1 MRITKKIIGLILS
14 VSLMAV
20 PVTAHANM
28 DGIDISSH
36 QYGINVGQ
44 VAGLDFVIIKAT
56 EGQTYVN
63 PDMSRTYRDAKAN
76 GLKTG
81 LYHYASGGNAVAEA
95 KHFVATIGDR
105 VGENILVLDYE
116 GSAVNN
122 GVGWAK
128 DFMDT
133 VHNLTGVK
141 PVIYMSRS
149 VISRYDW
156 TPAVNAGYKL
166 WVAAYYQGYT
176 PIYGFVHNPPIYGS
190 LGEYANDTVMYQ
202 YTSTGRLSGWG
213 GNLDLDVFYGDR
225 SDWDA
230 LAGYQSS
237 GDYSPGASTPS
248 GDTVYYTVRY
258 GDTLSGI
265 ASRYGTTY
273 QQLANINGISN
284 PNLIYP
290 GQVLV
295 IYGNSGNNGNASH
308 GTVSATYTVR
318 SGDCLS
324 AIGARL
330 GVSWQSIAETNGITS
345 PYTIYPGQVIVIPG
359 GTYDNTYTVRSGD
372 CLSEIGSRFGIDWRD
387 IASKNGIGSPYTI
400 YPGQVIRL

>member
-1 MRITKKIIGLILS
+1 MQKIRKIICMVLSLAILYT
-14 VSLMAV
+14 
-20 PVTAHANM
+20 PVTANAQM
-28 DGIDISSH
+28 DGIDISNH
-36 QYGINVGQ
+36 QRGINVDQ

-56 EGQTYVN
+56 EGRTYRN
-63 PDMSRTYRDAKAN
+63 PDMSRTYRDARAD

-95 KHFVATIGDR
+95 EHFVNTVGDR

-116 GSAVNN
+116 GTAVNN
-122 GVGWAK
+122 GVGWAM
-128 DFMDT
+128 DFMDA
-133 VHNLTGVK
+133 VYNMTGVK

-149 VISRYDW
+149 VIQRYDW

-166 WVAAYYQGYT
+166 WVAAYYRGYN
-176 PIYGFVHNPPIYGS
+176 PIYGFVNDPPIYGS

-213 GNLDLDVFYGDR
+213 GNLDLDVFYGNA

-230 LAGYQSS
+230 LAGHQSS
-237 GDYSPGASTPS
+237 GDYDPGEPEPS

-258 GDTLSGI
+258 GDTLSEI
-265 ASRYGTTY
+265 ASKYGTTY
-273 QQLANINGISN
+273 QQLAQINNISN

-295 IYGNSGNNGNASH
+295 IYGNSGNNGNASQ

-324 AIGARL
+324 VIGARL
-330 GVSWQSIAETNGITS
+330 GVSWQSIAQANGITS
-345 PYTIYPGQVIVIPG
+345 PYTIYPGQVIAIPG
-359 GTYDNTYTVRSGD
+359 GTYGDTYTVRSGD
-372 CLSEIGSRFGIDWRD
+372 CLSKIGARHGIDWRD
-387 IASKNGIGSPYTI
+387 IARKNGIGSPYTI

>member
-1 MRITKKIIGLILS
+1 MQKIRKIICMVLSLAILYT
-14 VSLMAV
+14 
-20 PVTAHANM
+20 PVTANAQMN
-28 DGIDISSH
+28 GIDISNH
-36 QYGINVGQ
+36 QRGINVDQ

-56 EGQTYVN
+56 EGRTYRN
-63 PDMSRTYRDAKAN
+63 PDMSRTYRDARAD

-95 KHFVATIGDR
+95 EHFVNTVGDR

-116 GSAVNN
+116 GTAVNN
-122 GVGWAK
+122 GVGWAM
-128 DFMDT
+128 DFMDA
-133 VHNLTGVK
+133 VYNMTGVK

-166 WVAAYYQGYT
+166 WVAAYYRGYN
-176 PIYGFVHNPPIYGS
+176 PIYGFVNNPPIYGS
-190 LGEYANDTVMYQ
+190 LGEYANDTVIYQ

-213 GNLDLDVFYGDR
+213 GNLDLDVFYGNE

-230 LAGYQSS
+230 LAGHQSS
-237 GDYSPGASTPS
+237 GDYNPGEPEPS
-248 GDTVYYTVRY
+248 GDTVYYTVRS
-258 GDTLSGI
+258 GDTLSEI

-295 IYGNSGNNGNASH
+295 IYGNSGNNGNASQ

-324 AIGARL
+324 VIGARL
-330 GVSWQSIAETNGITS
+330 GVSWQSIAQANGITS
-345 PYTIYPGQVIVIPG
+345 PYTIYPGQVIAIPG
-359 GTYDNTYTVRSGD
+359 GTYGDTYTVRSGD
-372 CLSEIGSRFGIDWRD
+372 CLSTIGARHGIDWRD
-387 IASKNGIGSPYTI
+387 IARKNGIGSPYTI

>member
-1 MRITKKIIGLILS
+1 MRISKKIAGLVLS
-14 VSLMAV
+14 AVMLAV
-20 PVTAHANM
+20 PVTASANM
-28 DGIDISSH
+28 DGIDISNH
-36 QYGINVGQ
+36 QRGINVDQ
-44 VAGLDFVIIKAT
+44 VAGLEFVMIKAS
-56 EGQTYVN
+56 EGRTYRN
-63 PDMSRTYRDAKAN
+63 PDMSRTYRDARAD

-95 KHFVATIGDR
+95 EHFVNTVGDR

-116 GSAVNN
+116 GTAVNN
-122 GVGWAK
+122 GVGWAM
-128 DFMDT
+128 DFMDA
-133 VHNLTGVK
+133 VYNMTGVK

-166 WVAAYYQGYT
+166 WVAAYYRGYT
-176 PIYGFVHNPPIYGS
+176 PIYGFVNDPPIYGS

-213 GNLDLDVFYGDR
+213 GNLDLDVFYGNE

-230 LAGYQSS
+230 LAGHQSS
-237 GDYSPGASTPS
+237 GDYDPGEPEPS

-258 GDTLSGI
+258 GDTLSEI
-265 ASRYGTTY
+265 ASKYGTTY
-273 QQLANINGISN
+273 QQLAQINNISN
-284 PNLIYP
+284 PNLIFP

-295 IYGNSGNNGNASH
+295 IYGNSGNNGNASQ

-324 AIGARL
+324 VIGARL
-330 GVSWQSIAETNGITS
+330 GVSWQSIAQANGIRP
-345 PYTIYPGQVIVIPG
+345 PYTIYPGQVVRIPG
-359 GTYDNTYTVRSGD
+359 GTYGDTYTVRSGD
-372 CLSEIGSRFGIDWRD
+372 CLSVIGAKHGIDWRD
-387 IASKNGIGSPYTI
+387 IARKNGIGSPYTI

>member
-1 MRITKKIIGLILS
+1 MRIGKKIAGLVLS
-14 VSLMAV
+14 AVMLAV
-20 PVTAHANM
+20 PITASANM
-28 DGIDISSH
+28 NGIDISNY
-36 QYGINVGQ
+36 QRGINVDQ

-56 EGQTYVN
+56 EGRTYRN
-63 PDMSRTYRDAKAN
+63 PDMERTYRDARAD

-95 KHFVATIGDR
+95 EHFVNTVGDR

-116 GSAVNN
+116 GTAVNN
-122 GVGWAK
+122 GVGWAM
-128 DFMDT
+128 DFMDA
-133 VHNLTGVK
+133 VYNMTGVK

-166 WVAAYYQGYT
+166 WVAAYYRGYN
-176 PIYGFVHNPPIYGS
+176 PIYGFVNDPPIYGS

-213 GNLDLDVFYGDR
+213 GNLDLDVFYGNE

-230 LAGYQSS
+230 LAGHQSS
-237 GDYSPGASTPS
+237 GG
-248 GDTVYYTVRY
+248 TVYYPVRY
-258 GDTLSGI
+258 GDTLSEI

-273 QQLANINGISN
+273 QQLANMNGISN

-290 GQVLV
+290 GQVLI
-295 IYGNSGNNGNASH
+295 IYGGGNSGNASQ

-324 AIGARL
+324 VIGARL
-330 GVSWQSIAETNGITS
+330 GVSWQSIAQANGITS
-345 PYTIYPGQVIVIPG
+345 PYTIYAGQVIRIPG
-359 GTYDNTYTVRSGD
+359 GTYVDTYTVRSGD
-372 CLSEIGSRFGIDWRD
+372 CLSEIGERYGIDWRD
-387 IASKNGIGSPYTI
+387 IARKNGIGSPYTI

>member
-1 MRITKKIIGLILS
+1 MQKIRKIICMVLSLAILYT
-14 VSLMAV
+14 
-20 PVTAHANM
+20 PVTANAQM
-28 DGIDISSH
+28 DGIDISNH
-36 QYGINVGQ
+36 QRGINVDQ
-44 VAGLDFVIIKAT
+44 VAGLEFVMIKAT
-56 EGQTYVN
+56 EGRTYRN
-63 PDMSRTYRDAKAN
+63 PDMSRTYRDARAD

-95 KHFVATIGDR
+95 EHFVNTVGDR

-116 GSAVNN
+116 GTAVNN
-122 GVGWAK
+122 GVGWAM
-128 DFMDT
+128 DFMDA
-133 VHNLTGVK
+133 VYNMTGVK

-166 WVAAYYQGYT
+166 WVAAYYRGYN
-176 PIYGFVHNPPIYGS
+176 PIYGFVNNPPIYGS
-190 LGEYANDTVMYQ
+190 LGEYANDTVIYQ

-213 GNLDLDVFYGDR
+213 GNLDLDVFYGNE

-230 LAGYQSS
+230 LAGHQSS
-237 GDYSPGASTPS
+237 GDYDPGEPEPS

-258 GDTLSGI
+258 GDTLSEI
-265 ASRYGTTY
+265 ASKYGTTY
-273 QQLANINGISN
+273 QQLAQINNISN

-295 IYGNSGNNGNASH
+295 IYGSGNNGNASQ

-324 AIGARL
+324 VIGARL
-330 GVSWQSIAETNGITS
+330 GVSWQSIAQANGITS
-345 PYTIYPGQVIVIPG
+345 PYTIYPGQVIAIPG
-359 GTYDNTYTVRSGD
+359 GTYGDTYTVRSGD
-372 CLSEIGSRFGIDWRD
+372 CLSVIGARHGVDWRD
-387 IASKNGIGSPYTI
+387 IARKNGIGSPYTI

>member
-1 MRITKKIIGLILS
+1 MRISKKIAGLVLS
-14 VSLMAV
+14 AV
-20 PVTAHANM
+20 MLTVPITASANM
-28 DGIDISSH
+28 DGIDISNH
-36 QYGINVGQ
+36 QRGINVDR
-44 VAGLDFVIIKAT
+44 VAGLEFVMIKAT
-56 EGQTYVN
+56 EGRTYRN
-63 PDMSRTYRDAKAN
+63 PDMSRTYRDARAD

-95 KHFVATIGDR
+95 EHFVDVVGDR

-116 GSAVNN
+116 GTAVNN
-122 GVGWAK
+122 GVGWAM
-128 DFMDT
+128 DFMDA
-133 VHNLTGVK
+133 VYNMTGVK

-166 WVAAYYQGYT
+166 WVAAYYRGYT
-176 PIYGFVHNPPIYGS
+176 PIYGFVDDPPIYGS
-190 LGEYANDTVMYQ
+190 LGEYANDTVLYQ

-213 GNLDLDVFYGDR
+213 GNLDLDVFYGDE

-230 LAGYQSS
+230 LAGHQSS
-237 GDYSPGASTPS
+237 GDYNPGESAPS

-265 ASRYGTTY
+265 ASKYGTTY
-273 QQLANINGISN
+273 QYLAQINNISN

-290 GQVLV
+290 GQVL
-295 IYGNSGNNGNASH
+295 IIAKGNASH

-318 SGDCLS
+318 SGDCIS
-324 AIGARL
+324 VIGARL
-330 GVSWQSIAETNGITS
+330 GVSWQSIANANGIKS
-345 PYTIYPGQVIVIPG
+345 PYTIYTGQVIRIPG
-359 GTYDNTYTVRSGD
+359 GTYGDTYTVRSGD
-372 CLSEIGSRFGIDWRD
+372 CLSEIGAKYGIDWRD
-387 IASKNGIGSPYTI
+387 IANKNGIRSPYTI

>member
-1 MRITKKIIGLILS
+1 MRISKKIVGLILS
-14 VSLMAV
+14 VALMAV
-20 PVTAHANM
+20 PVTASANM

-36 QYGINVGQ
+36 QSGINVDQ

-56 EGQTYVN
+56 EGQTYRN
-63 PDMSRTYRDAKAN
+63 PDMARTYRDAKAD

-95 KHFVATIGDR
+95 EHFVNVVGDR

-116 GSAVNN
+116 GTAVNN
-122 GVGWAK
+122 GVGWAM

-133 VHNLTGVK
+133 VYNLTGVK
-141 PVIYMSRS
+141 PVIYMSQS

-166 WVAAYYQGYT
+166 WVAAYYRGYT
-176 PIYGFVHNPPIYGS
+176 PIYGFVNDPPIYGS

-213 GNLDLDVFYGDR
+213 GNLDLDVFYGNA

-230 LAGYQSS
+230 LAGHQSS
-237 GDYSPGASTPS
+237 GDYNPGESAPS

-265 ASRYGTTY
+265 ASKYGTTY
-273 QQLANINGISN
+273 QYLAQINNISN

-290 GQVLV
+290 GQVL
-295 IYGNSGNNGNASH
+295 IIEKGNASH
-308 GTVSATYTVR
+308 SSVSATYTVR

-324 AIGARL
+324 VIGARL
-330 GVSWQSIAETNGITS
+330 GVSWQSIANANGI
-345 PYTIYPGQVIVIPG
+345 
-359 GTYDNTYTVRSGD
+359 
-372 CLSEIGSRFGIDWRD
+372 
-387 IASKNGIGSPYTI
+387 KSPYTI
-400 YPGQVIRL
+400 YPGQVIRIPGGTYGDTYTVRSGDCLSKIGERFGIDWRDIANKNGDRKSVV

>member
-1 MRITKKIIGLILS
+1 MRISKKIAGLVLS
-14 VSLMAV
+14 AVMLAV
-20 PVTAHANM
+20 PITASANM

-36 QYGINVGQ
+36 QSGINVDQ

-56 EGQTYVN
+56 EGQTYRN
-63 PDMSRTYRDAKAN
+63 PDMSRTYQDARAD

-95 KHFVATIGDR
+95 EHFVNTVGDR

-116 GSAVNN
+116 GTAVNN
-122 GVGWAK
+122 GVGWAM
-128 DFMDT
+128 DFMDA
-133 VHNLTGVK
+133 VYNMTGVK

-166 WVAAYYQGYT
+166 WVAAYYRGYT
-176 PIYGFVHNPPIYGS
+176 PIYGFVDDPPIYGS

-213 GNLDLDVFYGDR
+213 GNLDLDVFYGDA

-230 LAGYQSS
+230 LAGHQSS
-237 GDYSPGASTPS
+237 GDYNPGEPEPS

-258 GDTLSGI
+258 GDTLSEI
-265 ASRYGTTY
+265 ASKYGTTY
-273 QQLANINGISN
+273 QHLAQINNISN

-290 GQVLV
+290 GQVL
-295 IYGNSGNNGNASH
+295 IINGSGNNGNASQ

-324 AIGARL
+324 VIGARL
-330 GVSWQSIAETNGITS
+330 GVSWQSIAQANGITP

-372 CLSEIGSRFGIDWRD
+372 CLSVIGARHGVDWRD
-387 IASKNGIGSPYTI
+387 IARKNGIGSPYTI

>member
-1 MRITKKIIGLILS
+1 MQKIRKIICMVLSLAILYT
-14 VSLMAV
+14 
-20 PVTAHANM
+20 PVTANAQM
-28 DGIDISSH
+28 DGIDISNH
-36 QYGINVGQ
+36 QRGINVDQ

-56 EGQTYVN
+56 EGRTYRN
-63 PDMSRTYRDAKAN
+63 PDMSRTYRDARAD

-95 KHFVATIGDR
+95 EHFVNTVGDR

-116 GSAVNN
+116 GTAVNN
-122 GVGWAK
+122 GVGWAM
-128 DFMDT
+128 DFMDA
-133 VHNLTGVK
+133 VYNMTGVK

-156 TPAVNAGYKL
+156 TPAVKAGYKL
-166 WVAAYYQGYT
+166 WVAAYYRGYT
-176 PIYGFVHNPPIYGS
+176 PIYGFVNNPPIYGS
-190 LGEYANDTVMYQ
+190 LGEYSNDTVMYQ

-213 GNLDLDVFYGDR
+213 GNLDLDVFYGNE

-230 LAGYQSS
+230 LAGHQSS
-237 GDYSPGASTPS
+237 GDYNPGEPEPS
-248 GDTVYYTVRY
+248 GDTVYYTVRS
-258 GDTLSGI
+258 GDTLSEI
-265 ASRYGTTY
+265 ASKYGTTY
-273 QQLANINGISN
+273 QQLAQINNISN

-295 IYGNSGNNGNASH
+295 IYGNSGNNGNVSQ

-324 AIGARL
+324 VIGARL
-330 GVSWQSIAETNGITS
+330 GVSWQSIAQTNGIKS

-372 CLSEIGSRFGIDWRD
+372 CLSVIGARYGIDWRD
-387 IASKNGIGSPYTI
+387 IARKNGIGSPYTI

>member
-1 MRITKKIIGLILS
+1 MRISKKIAGLVLS
-14 VSLMAV
+14 AIMLAV
-20 PVTAHANM
+20 PVTASANM
-28 DGIDISSH
+28 DGIDISNH
-36 QYGINVGQ
+36 QRGINVDQ
-44 VAGLDFVIIKAT
+44 VAGLDFVLIKAT
-56 EGQTYVN
+56 EGRTYRN
-63 PDMSRTYRDAKAN
+63 PDMSRTYRDARAD

-95 KHFVATIGDR
+95 EHFVNTVGDR

-116 GSAVNN
+116 GTAVNN
-122 GVGWAK
+122 GVGWAM
-128 DFMDT
+128 DFMDA
-133 VHNLTGVK
+133 VYNMTGVK

-156 TPAVNAGYKL
+156 TPAVDAGYKL
-166 WVAAYYQGYT
+166 WVAAYYRGYT
-176 PIYGFVHNPPIYGS
+176 PIYGFVNNPPIYGS
-190 LGEYANDTVMYQ
+190 LGEYSNDTVMYQ

-213 GNLDLDVFYGDR
+213 GNLDLDVFYGNA

-230 LAGYQSS
+230 LAGNQSS
-237 GDYSPGASTPS
+237 GDYDPGEPEPS

-258 GDTLSGI
+258 GDTLSEI
-265 ASRYGTTY
+265 ARKYGTTY

-295 IYGNSGNNGNASH
+295 IYGNSGNGNASQ

-324 AIGARL
+324 VIGARL
-330 GVSWQSIAETNGITS
+330 GVSWQSIAQANGITS
-345 PYTIYPGQVIVIPG
+345 PYTIYPGQVIAIPG
-359 GTYDNTYTVRSGD
+359 GTYGDTYTVRSGD
-372 CLSEIGSRFGIDWRD
+372 CLSTIGARYGIDWRD
-387 IASKNGIGSPYTI
+387 IARKNGIGSPYTI

>member
-1 MRITKKIIGLILS
+1 MRISKKIAGLVLS
-14 VSLMAV
+14 AVMLAV
-20 PVTAHANM
+20 PITASANM

-36 QYGINVGQ
+36 QSGINVDQ

-56 EGQTYVN
+56 EGQTYRN
-63 PDMSRTYRDAKAN
+63 PDMSRTYQDARAD

-95 KHFVATIGDR
+95 EHFVNTVGDR

-116 GSAVNN
+116 GTAVNN
-122 GVGWAK
+122 GVGWAM
-128 DFMDT
+128 DFMDA
-133 VHNLTGVK
+133 VYNMTGVK

-166 WVAAYYQGYT
+166 WVAAYYRGYT
-176 PIYGFVHNPPIYGS
+176 PIYGFVDDPPIYGS

-213 GNLDLDVFYGDR
+213 GNLDLDVFYGDA

-230 LAGYQSS
+230 LAGHQSS
-237 GDYSPGASTPS
+237 GDYTPGEPEPS

-258 GDTLSGI
+258 GDTLSEI
-265 ASRYGTTY
+265 ASKYGTTY
-273 QQLANINGISN
+273 QHLAQINNISN

-290 GQVLV
+290 GQVL
-295 IYGNSGNNGNASH
+295 IINGSGNNGNASQ

-324 AIGARL
+324 VIGARL
-330 GVSWQSIAETNGITS
+330 GVSWQSIAQANGITP

-372 CLSEIGSRFGIDWRD
+372 CLSVIGARHGVDWRD
-387 IASKNGIGSPYTI
+387 IARKNGIGSPYTI

>member
-1 MRITKKIIGLILS
+1 MRISKKIAGLVLS
-14 VSLMAV
+14 AVMLAV
-20 PVTAHANM
+20 PITASANM

-36 QYGINVGQ
+36 QSGINVDQ

-56 EGQTYVN
+56 EGQTYRN
-63 PDMSRTYRDAKAN
+63 PDMSRTYQDARAD

-95 KHFVATIGDR
+95 EHFVNTVGDR

-116 GSAVNN
+116 GTAVNN
-122 GVGWAK
+122 GVGWAM
-128 DFMDT
+128 DFMDA
-133 VHNLTGVK
+133 VYNMTGVK

-166 WVAAYYQGYT
+166 WVAAYYRGYN
-176 PIYGFVHNPPIYGS
+176 PIYGFVNNPPIYGS
-190 LGEYANDTVMYQ
+190 LGEYANDTVIYQ

-213 GNLDLDVFYGDR
+213 GNLDLDVFYGNE

-230 LAGYQSS
+230 LAGHQSS
-237 GDYSPGASTPS
+237 GDYNPGESAPS

-258 GDTLSGI
+258 GDTLSEI
-265 ASRYGTTY
+265 ASKYGTTY
-273 QQLANINGISN
+273 QHLANMNGISN

-290 GQVLV
+290 GQVL
-295 IYGNSGNNGNASH
+295 IIAKGNASQ

-324 AIGARL
+324 VIGARL
-330 GVSWQSIAETNGITS
+330 GVSWQSIAQANGIKS
-345 PYTIYPGQVIVIPG
+345 PYTIYPGQVVRIPG
-359 GTYDNTYTVRSGD
+359 GTYGDTYTVRSGD
-372 CLSEIGSRFGIDWRD
+372 CLSKIGERFGIDWRD
-387 IASKNGIGSPYTI
+387 IANKNGIGSPYTI

>member
-1 MRITKKIIGLILS
+1 MRISKKIAGLVLLA
-14 VSLMAV
+14 VMLAV
-20 PVTAHANM
+20 PVTASANM
-28 DGIDISSH
+28 NGIDISNH
-36 QYGINVGQ
+36 QRGIDVDRVQ
-44 VAGLDFVIIKAT
+44 GLDFVIIKAT
-56 EGQTYVN
+56 EGRTYRN
-63 PDMSRTYRDAKAN
+63 PDMSRTYRDARAE

-95 KHFVATIGDR
+95 EHFVNTVGDR

-116 GSAVNN
+116 GTAVNN
-122 GVGWAK
+122 GVGWAM
-128 DFMDT
+128 DFMDA
-133 VHNLTGVK
+133 VYNMTGVK

-166 WVAAYYQGYT
+166 WVAAYYRGYT
-176 PIYGFVHNPPIYGS
+176 PIYGFVNDPPIYGS

-213 GNLDLDVFYGDR
+213 GNLDLDVFYGNE

-230 LAGYQSS
+230 LAGHQSS
-237 GDYSPGASTPS
+237 GDYDPGEPEPS

-265 ASRYGTTY
+265 ASKYGTTY
-273 QQLANINGISN
+273 QHLAQINNISN

-295 IYGNSGNNGNASH
+295 IYGNSGNNGNASQ

-324 AIGARL
+324 VIGARL
-330 GVSWQSIAETNGITS
+330 GVSWQSIAQANGITP
-345 PYTIYPGQVIVIPG
+345 PYTIYPGQVIAIPG
-359 GTYDNTYTVRSGD
+359 GTYGDTYTVRSGD
-372 CLSEIGSRFGIDWRD
+372 CLSKIGARYGIDWRD
-387 IASKNGIGSPYTI
+387 IARKNGIGSPYTI

>member
-1 MRITKKIIGLILS
+1 MRLSKKIIGLILS
-14 VSLMAV
+14 VALMAV
-20 PVTAHANM
+20 PVTAYANM
-28 DGIDISSH
+28 DGIDISNH
-36 QYGINVGQ
+36 QRGINVDQ

-56 EGQTYVN
+56 EGRTYRN
-63 PDMSRTYRDAKAN
+63 PDMSRTYRDARAD

-95 KHFVATIGDR
+95 EHFVNTVGDR

-116 GSAVNN
+116 GTAVNN
-122 GVGWAK
+122 GVGWAM
-128 DFMDT
+128 DFMDA
-133 VHNLTGVK
+133 VYNMTGVK

-166 WVAAYYQGYT
+166 WVAAYYRGYT
-176 PIYGFVHNPPIYGS
+176 PIYGFVNDPPIYGS

-213 GNLDLDVFYGDR
+213 GNLDLDVFYGDA

-230 LAGYQSS
+230 LAGHQSS
-237 GDYSPGASTPS
+237 GDYNPGEPEPS
-248 GDTVYYTVRY
+248 GDTVYYTVRS
-258 GDTLSGI
+258 GDTLSEI

-273 QQLANINGISN
+273 QQLAQINNISN

-290 GQVLV
+290 GQVL
-295 IYGNSGNNGNASH
+295 IISGNNNNASH
-308 GTVSATYTVR
+308 DKPVSATYTVR

-324 AIGARL
+324 VIGARV
-330 GVSWQSIAETNGITS
+330 GVSWQSIANANGIRS
-345 PYTIYPGQVIVIPG
+345 PYTIYPGQVIRIPG
-359 GTYDNTYTVRSGD
+359 GTYGDTYTVRSGD
-372 CLSEIGSRFGIDWRD
+372 CLSVIGAKYGIDWRD
-387 IASKNGIGSPYTI
+387 IASKNGISSPYTI